1 MRTAIL
7 SDVHGNLDALN
18 AVLKDM
24 GGRSVDD
31 LVCLGDCV
39 GYGAQPATCLERL
52 HEVAAVVL
60 AGNHDRTAAGLL
72 NTRRFNTLAR
82 SAIDDGAAK
91 AKLEA
96 LVQFTQENA
105 LE

>member
-1 MRTAIL
+1 MA
-7 SDVHGNLDALN
+7 
-18 AVLKDM
+18 
-24 GGRSVDD
+24 
-31 LVCLGDCV
+31 
-39 GYGAQPATCLERL
+39 
-52 HEVAAVVL
+52 
-60 AGNHDRTAAGLL
+60 
-72 NTRRFNTLAR
+72 LAR